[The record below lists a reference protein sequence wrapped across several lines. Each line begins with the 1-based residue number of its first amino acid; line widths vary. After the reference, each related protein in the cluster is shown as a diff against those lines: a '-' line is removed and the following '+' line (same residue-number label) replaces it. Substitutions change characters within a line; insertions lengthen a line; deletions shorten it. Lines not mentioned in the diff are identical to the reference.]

1 MTVKYAVLTSLY
13 RRSLNRR
20 RHQNGVVVFLLGD
33 NAFNLFII
41 VRHNLSLKRISDA
54 WEIFWTLSRG
64 LKLF

>member
-1 MTVKYAVLTSLY
+1 MTVKYVVLTSLY

-33 NAFNLFII
+33 MLRLFNLFIF

-54 WEIFWTLSRG
+54 
-64 LKLF
+64 